1 MHRRNFLTLSS
12 LGAGA
17 VMMPAFLQTR
27 ALHPAADQC
36 FRNLVIVH
44 LQGGNDGLNTVIPY
58 RSDAYYR
65 KRPRL
70 SIAPGEVIRLNDAF
84 GLNPALRSLMD
95 VYEKGQMLVL
105 NDVGYRDVP
114 ASHYTASQYWESSLQ
129 QMIAGTVANDKNIAE
144 NNSHL
149 NRIITSKDFGCFDES
164 DFEDNLLNI
173 ATAIGNNTAGWIYK
187 ITLDGFDTH
196 QFQRL
201 KHDRLLQVYANGM
214 HALMHILQ
222 TTGQLNRTLIL
233 TYSEFGRAVAEN
245 AKHGTEHGCANP
257 VFIFGSKLKQ
267 AGITNTPSNL
277 ESSVMQYKIDV
288 NNMLET
294 IQKKWLCHPSNATT
308 NSCMN
313 WI

>member
-44 LQGGNDGLNTVIPY
+44 LQGGNDGLNTVVPY
-58 RSDAYYR
+58 RNDTYYR
-65 KRPRL
+65 KRPKL
-70 SIAPGEVIRLNDAF
+70 SVAPGEVIRLNDTF
-84 GLNPALRSLMD
+84 GFNPALRPLMD
-95 VYEKGQMLVL
+95 VYDKGQMLVL
-105 NDVGYRDVP
+105 NNTGYRDVP
-114 ASHYTASQYWESSLQ
+114 ASHYTASQYWRSSLQ
-129 QMIAGTVANDKNIAE
+129 QMVAGTVANDKNIAE
-144 NNSHL
+144 NNSHV
-149 NRIITSKDFGCFDES
+149 NRIITGKDFGCFDES
-164 DFEDNLLNI
+164 DFGKNVLHI
-173 ATAIGNNTAGWIYK
+173 STAIGERTASGIYK

-201 KHDRLLQVYANGM
+201 KQDRLLRVYANGM
-214 HALMHILQ
+214 HALMHTLQ
-222 TTGQLNRTLIL
+222 TTGQLDSTLIL

-245 AKHGTEHGCANP
+245 AKHGTEHGSANP

-267 AGITNTPSNL
+267 AGITTTPSNL
-277 ESSVMQYKIDV
+277 ESSVMQYETDV
-288 NNMLET
+288 NDIFET

-308 NSCMN
+308 NASMN
-313 WI
+313 WL